1 MKYRINA
8 REHPM
13 KWYSRFK
20 SVSFKIGLIFSG
32 VFIALLLILG
42 LTIYG
47 VFTTIFVDYIEQ
59 ELVARGNNHAS
70 ILEKNFDKSTV
81 DHVIMMEQAVPTEV
95 LISDS
100 AGQIVSSSTVTDS
113 EMIEHI
119 YTGSGLKEGKITVSE
134 WQEHKYII
142 SISPIGKGEGYLYM
156 YYPSSILRDIV
167 FTMNVLIISA
177 SIGVFLLAFG
187 LIGFL
192 SRRLTKPLLHMEE
205 ATMKMSQGKYRQKIL
220 YKGDDEIARLSS
232 SIQTLGEQLQYFE
245 DSRNQFLSAVSHE
258 IRTPLTYIKGYSD
271 VLMKGMGKDPEENFQ
286 YLEII
291 NREAQRISFMI
302 NDLFEMSKLQVGQ
315 FELSKEHADINSI
328 IQRVVAS
335 LNPAAQKKGLAITTE
350 LEKEV
355 PQLFVD
361 VQRME
366 QVFYNLIENGIKYSA
381 EGRVSVRSYL
391 RNQLVVVEVS
401 DTGIGIPEQD
411 IPLVWDRFYRVDQ
424 SRTRKTG
431 GTGLGL
437 YVVKQII
444 EAHDGD
450 IKVESI
456 ENHGSV
462 FTIYLKT
469 H

>member
-1 MKYRINA
+1 
-8 REHPM
+8 M

-59 ELVARGNNHAS
+59 ELVERANNHAS
-70 ILEKNFDKSTV
+70 ILEKNFDKSTI
-81 DHVIMMEQAVPTEV
+81 DHVTMMEQAVPTEV
-95 LISDS
+95 LISDA
-100 AGQIVSSSTVTDS
+100 AGHVVASSSVPDS
-113 EMIEHI
+113 DMMEHI
-119 YTGSGLKEGKITVSE
+119 EVGSELKDGKITVSD

-142 SISPIGKGEGYLYM
+142 AVSPIGNGEGNLYM

-167 FTMNVLIISA
+167 FTMNVLIIA
-177 SIGVFLLAFG
+177 TSIGVFLLAFG

-192 SRRLTKPLLHMEE
+192 SRRLTKPLLLMEE
-205 ATMKMSQGKYRQKIL
+205 ATMKMSQGKYKQKIL

-271 VLMKGMGKDPEENFQ
+271 VLMKGMGENPEENHQ

-315 FELSKEHADINSI
+315 FELNKEPADINNI
-328 IQRVVAS
+328 IKRVVTS
-335 LNPAAQKKGLAITTE
+335 LKPAAQKKRLDIRTE
-350 LEKEV
+350 LEEEV
-355 PQLFVD
+355 PLLSVD
-361 VQRME
+361 DQRME
-366 QVFYNLIENGIKYSA
+366 QVFYNLIENGIKYSVK
-381 EGRVSVRSYL
+381 GGVSIRSYL
-391 RNQLVVVEVS
+391 RKQLVVVEIS
-401 DTGIGIPEQD
+401 DTGIGIPVQD

-450 IKVESI
+450 IKVESM

-469 H
+469 Q